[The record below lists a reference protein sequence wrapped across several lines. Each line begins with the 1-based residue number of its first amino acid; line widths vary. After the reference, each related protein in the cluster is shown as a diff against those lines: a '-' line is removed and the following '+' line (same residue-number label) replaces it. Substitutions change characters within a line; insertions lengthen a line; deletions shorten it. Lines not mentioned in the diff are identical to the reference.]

1 MTEEELFDLRE
12 EADGILTKIEADKD
26 EMTIDDRTLDRIKKK
41 MEKFINLTGSN
52 AVFGKVKITI
62 SLPIYL
68 DCEGE
73 MFLKYHDESQLFDLL
88 PEDKQ
93 VNDIVEGDVKIQKK
107 LKTIIDEYND
117 FVTELHRI
125 ADDHKMEL
133 YEVWDAV
140 DPDGH
145 WH

>member
-1 MTEEELFDLRE
+1 MNIDLSKMTEEELFDLRE

-26 EMTIDDRTLDRIKKK
+26 EMTIDDRTLDRLKKK

-73 MFLKYHDESQLFDLL
+73 MFLKYHDESQLFDLRMIIKWNYTKCGMRL
-88 PEDKQ
+88 TLMVTGINFSAE
-93 VNDIVEGDVKIQKK
+93 KIIH
-107 LKTIIDEYND
+107 TAYN
-117 FVTELHRI
+117 
-125 ADDHKMEL
+125 
-133 YEVWDAV
+133 EV
-140 DPDGH
+140 PPHGG
-145 WH
+145 